1 MTAVTVI
8 VPTYNHPDTLNTALK
23 SILAQTYQDFEIIVV
38 NDAGIDVENIVTE
51 LNTNNN
57 ITYITH
63 DENKGAAAA
72 RNSGIAI
79 AKSKYIAYLDDDDI
93 FYSDHLETLISF
105 IETNDCKIAYT
116 DANYADQTLNGEWMV
131 KKIELFRSEKFL
143 KGTFLKYNMS
153 PVCCFIHEKLCLNEI
168 GLFDESLFGREC
180 LDLWLRF
187 SMMYKFKHIKKTT
200 TEHRYMKNQITK
212 HKRSSTEKF
221 SSPVSSPPI
230 EKKKTIP
237 QIRYDPRTMEPIIE
251 EPAIESPIEKHEEK
265 QTIEEPAVT
274 VAAAV
279 TIIILCW
286 NNLKYTKLCIESIF
300 KYTKQPFQL
309 IVVDQDSHDGTLK
322 YLKKTLNNELIISN
336 CENKGFSRG
345 NNQALRYA
353 KCEYVLMLNNDCE
366 IMRDNWIDLMIDAN
380 RSAGIVGAACKKV
393 RPNHNAKTF
402 EYIGNGNEDDQW
414 SYIEGWCVFAK
425 RDIWLA
431 LGGFDEKFN
440 PAFSEDSDLSFR
452 AKKLGLKIKAI
463 PLLPVKHYGGI
474 SIKAIQGGP
483 EMQSKKNNR
492 LLYCK
497 WITDSMAKPRSADE
511 QIL

>member
-8 VPTYNHPDTLNTALK
+8 VPTYNRPDTLNTALK
-23 SILAQTYQDFEIIVV
+23 SILAQTYQDFEIVVV
-38 NDAGIDVENIVTE
+38 NDAGIDVEDIVTE
-51 LNTNNN
+51 LNTDNN

-63 DENKGAAAA
+63 GKNKGVAAA

-79 AKSKYIAYLDDDDI
+79 AKSKYISYLDDDDI

-105 IETNDCKIAYT
+105 IEINDCKIAYT
-116 DANYADQTLNGEWMV
+116 DANYVDQT
-131 KKIELFRSEKFL
+131 L
-143 KGTFLKYNMS
+143 KGTFLRYNIS
-153 PVCCFIHEKLCLNEI
+153 PVCCFMHEKLCLNEI

-187 SMMYKFKHIKKTT
+187 SMMYKFEHIKKTT
-200 TEHRYMKNQITK
+200 TEHRYIKNQITK
-212 HKRSSTEKF
+212 YKKSSAEKF
-221 SSPVSSPPI
+221 ASPPPPI

-251 EPAIESPIEKHEEK
+251 DPAIESLIVEKHEEK
-265 QTIEEPAVT
+265 QTIERTAVT

-309 IVVDQDSHDGTLK
+309 IVVDQGSHDGTSK
-322 YLKKTLNNELIISN
+322 YLKETLNNSLIISN
-336 CENKGFSRG
+336 CENKGFSCG

-353 KCEYVLMLNNDCE
+353 KCEYILILNNDCE
-366 IMRDNWIDLMIDAN
+366 IMKDNWIDLMVDAN

-393 RPNHNAKTF
+393 RPNYNAKTF
-402 EYIGNGNEDDQW
+402 EYVGNGNEDDQW

-431 LGGFDEKFN
+431 LGGFDEIFN

-463 PLLPVKHYGGI
+463 PSLPVKHYGGM
-474 SIKAIQGGP
+474 SIKAIQGGS

-492 LLYCK
+492 LLYRK
-497 WITDSMAKPRSADE
+497 WITDSMAKSRSVE
-511 QIL
+511 RKTVVLQI